1 LAFKKGRTGVALGL
15 ISTGRL
21 VIAAGALLMLPLLAV
36 AQNVPNPDEAR
47 KRLEA
52 DKNRLDMTK
61 KKSSEIK
68 ADLDRLAAERERIN
82 ARLVETGKLI
92 HQSEAQL
99 SLIESKMDQLSGQEK
114 QLRTTLQER
123 HGTIS
128 GLLAAMQRMGR
139 NPPPVMITQRED
151 ALSMVRSAMLL
162 ASAFP
167 ELRNQALAL
176 AQQLNDLA
184 RVMTS
189 IRTEGD
195 KLKAETGR
203 LNDART
209 RLAALQ
215 EAKRQSQSERQN
227 ELESVMK
234 AAAQISRNVE
244 DLSEL
249 INKLD
254 KEVAARTELGSYEKE
269 MSAAEQQAPSG
280 DGKVAAAV
288 LAPSA
293 GSVAMLSPGR
303 IRPDIPFVQT
313 KGQLPLPAHGKRVF
327 GFGDKTQ
334 YGTQSKGLVVQTRHG
349 GQVVSPCDGWIVYA
363 GDFRTYGKL
372 LIVNAGGGYHVL
384 LAGLSQIDVQF
395 GQFVLT
401 GEAVGVMSSVAKAPA
416 QTKGQDNGPLL
427 YIEFRKDGRSIDP
440 DPWWSDASR
449 KVQG

>member
-1 LAFKKGRTGVALGL
+1 MAAALAATVTLSALAFAQGVAD
-15 ISTGRL
+15 
-21 VIAAGALLMLPLLAV
+21 
-36 AQNVPNPDEAR
+36 PDEAR

-52 DKNRLDMTK
+52 DKNRLDTTQK
-61 KKSSEIK
+61 RSKELKT
-68 ADLDRLAAERERIN
+68 DLDRIAAERQRIN
-82 ARLVETGKLI
+82 ARLIETGKLI

-99 SLIESKMDQLSGQEK
+99 NLIESKVDQLQSQK
-114 QLRTTLQER
+114 TNLQTTLEER

-139 NPPPVMITQRED
+139 NPPPVMITRRED

-162 ASAFP
+162 AAVFP
-167 ELRNQALAL
+167 ELRGQAVALAE
-176 AQQLNDLA
+176 QLQELS

-195 KLKAETGR
+195 KLKAETVR
-203 LNDART
+203 LGEART

-215 EAKRQSQSERQN
+215 EVKRQSQSERQA
-227 ELESVMK
+227 ELDSVLK
-234 AAAQISRNVE
+234 SASQIARNVE
-244 DLSEL
+244 DLSDL
-249 INKLD
+249 IGKLD
-254 KEVAARTELGSYEKE
+254 KEVAARTELGTYEKD
-269 MSAAEQQAPSG
+269 MAAADSSPQDRAT
-280 DGKVAAAV
+280 AAV
-288 LAPSA
+288 LAPNA
-293 GSVAMLSPGR
+293 GTVAMLSPGR

-313 KGQLPLPAHGKRVF
+313 KGQLPLPAQGRRVF

-334 YGTQSKGLVVQTRHG
+334 YGTQSKGLVIQTRDG

-363 GDFRTYGKL
+363 GEFRTYGKL
-372 LIVNAGGGYHVL
+372 LIVNAGGGYHML

-401 GEAVGVMSSVAKAPA
+401 GEAVGVMGSSVKSSLETKA
-416 QTKGQDNGPLL
+416 QDSGPVL
-427 YIEFRKDGRSIDP
+427 YIELRKDGRSIDP

>member
-1 LAFKKGRTGVALGL
+1 
-15 ISTGRL
+15 
-21 VIAAGALLMLPLLAV
+21 MPLLAF
-36 AQNVPNPDEAR
+36 AQDASPDETR

-52 DKNRLDMTK
+52 DKNRLDATQRRSK
-61 KKSSEIK
+61 EIK
-68 ADLDRLAAERERIN
+68 ADLEKIASERERIN
-82 ARLVETGKLI
+82 ARLIETGKLI

-99 SLIESKMDQLSGQEK
+99 TIIESKVDQLQAQEK
-114 QLRTTLQER
+114 QLRTTLEER

-139 NPPPVMITQRED
+139 NPPPVMITRRED

-162 ASAFP
+162 AAAFP
-167 ELRNQALAL
+167 ELRGQAISL

-189 IRTEGD
+189 IRTEGE
-195 KLKAETGR
+195 KLKAEAGR
-203 LNDART
+203 LSEART

-215 EAKRQSQSERQN
+215 EVKRQSQSERQA
-227 ELESVMK
+227 ELDSVLK
-234 AAAQISRNVE
+234 TASQIARNVE
-244 DLSEL
+244 DLSDL
-249 INKLD
+249 IGKLD

-269 MSAAEQQAPSG
+269 MAAAEQQGAAPDSRA
-280 DGKVAAAV
+280 AAAV

-293 GSVAMLSPGR
+293 GTVAMLSPGR
-303 IRPDIPFVQT
+303 IRPDIPFMQAR
-313 KGQLPLPAHGKRVF
+313 GQLPMPAQGKRVF

-334 YGTQSKGLVVQTRHG
+334 YGTQSKGLVIQTRHG

-363 GDFRTYGKL
+363 GEFRTYGKL
-372 LIVNAGGGYHVL
+372 LIVNAGGGYHIL

-401 GEAVGVMSSVAKAPA
+401 GEAVGVMSPVAKAPQQAGKA
-416 QTKGQDNGPLL
+416 QDSGPVL
-427 YIEFRKDGRSIDP
+427 YVEFRKDGRPIDP

>member
-1 LAFKKGRTGVALGL
+1 MVVTVALPALAFAQ
-15 ISTGRL
+15 
-21 VIAAGALLMLPLLAV
+21 GAPA
-36 AQNVPNPDEAR
+36 PDEAR

-52 DKNRLDMTK
+52 DKSRLDTTQK
-61 KKSSEIK
+61 RSKDLKT
-68 ADLDRLAAERERIN
+68 DLDRIAAERQRIN
-82 ARLVETGKLI
+82 ARLIETGKLI

-99 SLIESKMDQLSGQEK
+99 NLIESKVDQLQAQEK
-114 QLRTTLQER
+114 QLRTTLEER

-139 NPPPVMITQRED
+139 NPPPVMITRRED

-162 ASAFP
+162 AAVFP
-167 ELRNQALAL
+167 ELRGQAVALAE
-176 AQQLNDLA
+176 QLKDLS

-189 IRTEGD
+189 IRTEGE
-195 KLKAETGR
+195 KLKAETVR
-203 LNDART
+203 LGEART

-215 EAKRQSQSERQN
+215 EVKRQSQSERQA
-227 ELESVMK
+227 ELDSVLK
-234 AAAQISRNVE
+234 SASQIARNVE
-244 DLSEL
+244 DLSDL
-249 INKLD
+249 IGKLD

-269 MSAAEQQAPSG
+269 MAAAEQASSPQDRA
-280 DGKVAAAV
+280 AAAV

-303 IRPDIPFVQT
+303 IRPDIPFLQA
-313 KGQLPLPAHGKRVF
+313 KGQLPLPAQGRRVF
-327 GFGDKTQ
+327 AFGDKTQ
-334 YGTQSKGLVVQTRHG
+334 YGTQSKGLVIQTRDG

-363 GDFRTYGKL
+363 GEFRTYGKL
-372 LIVNAGGGYHVL
+372 LIVNAGGGYHML

-401 GEAVGVMSSVAKAPA
+401 GEAVGVMGSAVQSSPVPKA
-416 QTKGQDNGPLL
+416 QDNGPVL
-427 YIEFRKDGRSIDP
+427 YIELRKDGRSIDP